1 MVQGFD
7 TVLDRPVWSA
17 LNGPQAALAQGGSTA
32 MRIDPGYGPFAAAAP
47 GHERELAALL
57 RDVDDEIWLVEDGAV
72 MPPPG
77 TAVRKTAR
85 LAQMLATG
93 PDSVYARTSRSG
105 YQAQY
110 DFARAVN
117 LDGDAAILKL
127 PAVKHQA
134 PL

>member
-77 TAVRKTAR
+77 TAVRKTAGVSVATPT
-85 LAQMLATG
+85 LPAQAIA
-93 PDSVYARTSRSG
+93 PDRDTW
-105 YQAQY
+105 
-110 DFARAVN
+110 
-117 LDGDAAILKL
+117 LDGDFGFSLDRK
-127 PAVKHQA
+127 
-134 PL
+134 